1 MNTSRFRSL
10 LLLVAG
16 SSGIL
21 SAISPGQTRDTSAVE
36 TKIRDAGR
44 AFLGASALT
53 IQRLFDGR
61 GGRDIVT
68 ARNGHVLAFHG
79 KVLRE
84 SADGGATWN
93 PAREIGPDAGG
104 KVVVNE
110 MNGEILYVHAD
121 KGYLWKSRDDGRTWA
136 RETIK
141 VRPNK
146 FNHGSPDTVPQ
157 SVGAFQPGVTL
168 QHGPKKGR
176 LLLATR
182 VMGPTGSN
190 DVEWRPYHYN
200 TAMFSDDGGATWQ
213 VSAPFP
219 VLGSGEAALAELS
232 DGRIL
237 YSSREHMSVGNR
249 YFGWS
254 HDGGELWLS
263 PWLSDTLPDGS
274 RGTSYGCMGGL
285 IRLPIDGADIL
296 LYSNLDT
303 DAGVMPKAVG
313 GSTSVGREKIT
324 VWASFDGGKTWPVKR
339 LVYDGPSA
347 YSNLGVGRAGT
358 PSAGKIFLHFEG
370 GPKHCYDGVL
380 VAAFNLSWLLN
391 GRPLGDVLR
400 R

>member
-1 MNTSRFRSL
+1 MRPPIATTVLAFA
-10 LLLVAG
+10 LVAAAGIAADG
-16 SSGIL
+16 SGVTGN
-21 SAISPGQTRDTSAVE
+21 A
-36 TKIRDAGR
+36 R
-44 AFLGASALT
+44 AFLTSPSLQ
-53 IQRLFDGR
+53 IHPLFEGR

-79 KVLRE
+79 KLLRE
-84 SADGGATWN
+84 STDGGANWGT
-93 PAREIGPDAGG
+93 PREIGPDAGG

-157 SVGAFQPGVTL
+157 AVGAFQPGITL
-168 QHGPKKGR
+168 QYGPKKGR

-182 VMGPTGSN
+182 IMGPAASN

-200 TAMFSDDGGATWQ
+200 TSMFSDDGGATWQ

-285 IRLPIDGADIL
+285 IRLPIAGADIL

-324 VWASFDGGKTWPVKR
+324 VWTSFDGGKTWPVKR
-339 LVYDGPSA
+339 LVYAGPSA

-358 PSAGKIFLHFEG
+358 PSEGKIFLNYEG
-370 GPKHCYDGVL
+370 GVKNCYESVY
-380 VAAFNLSWLLN
+380 VAVFNLGWLLQ